1 MHPEALFANPPPF
14 PPADPFVFLSSDL
27 ERLFNFTF
35 EALGCQLR
43 GGAAEPLYTPR
54 PNAAE
59 PDVIHYTRDYFAS
72 ALHEVAH
79 WCIAGAERRRE
90 VDYGYWYAPD
100 GRTAA
105 QQQAFERVEVKPQAL
120 EWLFNLC
127 CGHRFR
133 ISADNLEAG
142 VSASA
147 TFVAAVTAQARTYV
161 GALRGC
167 ESGGVLPARGR
178 RFALT
183 LCDTY
188 GRDLPREE
196 DVRLP

>member
-1 MHPEALFANPPPF
+1 MHPDAFFNSRPR
-14 PPADPFVFLSSDL
+14 PPADPCVFLSSDL
-27 ERLFNFTF
+27 ERIFNSTF
-35 EALGCQLR
+35 EAWGCRLH
-43 GGAAEPLYTPR
+43 GGATEPLYTPGR
-54 PNAAE
+54 DAGE
-59 PDVIHYTRDYFAS
+59 LDVIRYTRDYFGS

-79 WCIAGAERRRE
+79 WCIAGAERRRV

-142 VSASA
+142 RGASA
-147 TFVAAVTAQARTYV
+147 TFVAAVTTQARAYV
-161 GALRGC
+161 GALHRC
-167 ESGGVLPARGR
+167 ESGAALPERGR
-178 RFALT
+178 RFALA
-183 LCDTY
+183 LCDSY
-188 GRDLPREE
+188 GWDLPREQ
-196 DVRLP
+196 DVELQ